1 MPQHDKMVER
11 FKKKTLINKR
21 TTTDR
26 RHELARSI
34 FRKYYDQ
41 EEQGRKRHSFDYCVM
56 KTASETGYTEGYL
69 MKILK

>member
-1 MPQHDKMVER
+1 M
-11 FKKKTLINKR
+11 INKR

-34 FRKYYDQ
+34 FRRYYDQ
-41 EEQGRKRHSFDYCVM
+41 QENGCKRNSFAYCVM
-56 KTASETGYTEGYL
+56 KTATETGYTEGYL